1 MLKRINISQGLMCV
15 LTLFCII
22 QIISGVQSIHDAYQ
36 TQNTLKRI
44 SYSFDQL
51 RTMDKTYAELNTLRT
66 DIIAQAFS
74 YISNPQAED
83 ANITAFM
90 QTMPARKA
98 QVDALMNEYVEL
110 SAQTGFDQQRMAQIK
125 QLYQKSRAD
134 LDLLAQYL
142 SERNTNA
149 VRLILKSPANTNF
162 TNSLY
167 EATDFI
173 TDEVVNPSVIEAED
187 NYHSMLWV
195 ASLFMGIFLIFTTL
209 VLIWIRKYIIMRINQ
224 MITYQEAIA
233 KGDLVSR
240 IDSDISGKT
249 EIDQLMLGLQQMRA
263 QLKEMVSSIRNTSAT
278 IYTGVQ
284 EIAAGN
290 NDLSSRT
297 EEQASALEETASSM
311 EQMTATI
318 RNNTESA
325 REVTELVMSTADIAV
340 QGGEHSNKMVMT
352 MTDIADRSQKIGE
365 ITAVIDDIAFQT
377 NILALNAAVEA
388 ARAGEQGRGFSVV
401 ASEVRNLAQR
411 SAEAAKEIKELIEST
426 ILRVRQG
433 NDLVEQVSLSMG
445 EIVTS
450 VNHVSGSMK
459 EILSAS
465 EEQTRGIAQISLAV
479 NEMDKATQQNAAMV
493 EQSSSVASLLTE
505 EAGNLEQ
512 IVEQFKTAES
522 EQFNK
527 KAQHKVIEKP
537 FSSET
542 SLHTKNEK
550 IKNTVKDEVKEKKSA
565 KGTATVNDDED
576 EDDDWTSF

>member
-1 MLKRINISQGLMCV
+1 MLKRIKISQGLMCV

-36 TQNTLKRI
+36 TQNKLKKI

-51 RTMDKTYAELNTLRT
+51 RTMDNTYAELNTLRT

-98 QVDALMNEYVEL
+98 QVDTLMNEYVDL

-142 SERNTNA
+142 NERNTNA
-149 VRLILKSPANTNF
+149 VRLILKSPANTDF

-173 TDEVVNPSVIEAED
+173 TDDVVNPSVAEAEK
-187 NYHSMLWV
+187 NYYSMLWI
-195 ASLFMGIFLIFTTL
+195 ASTFMGIFLIFTTL
-209 VLIWIRKYIIMRINQ
+209 VLIWIRKYIITRINQ
-224 MITYQEAIA
+224 MITYQETIA

-240 IDSDISGKT
+240 IDSDVSGNT

-263 QLKEMVSSIRNTSAT
+263 QLKEMVSAIRNSSAT

-318 RNNTESA
+318 RNNTDSA

-493 EQSSSVASLLTE
+493 EQSTAASTTL
-505 EAGNLEQ
+505 
-512 IVEQFKTAES
+512 S
-522 EQFNK
+522 EQASMLDIIVNTF
-527 KAQHKVIEKP
+527 KVENEKP
-537 FSSET
+537 ALTKLPTFSAQSQEKEVIKTSTIKTNHHET
-542 SLHTKNEK
+542 
-550 IKNTVKDEVKEKKSA
+550 
-565 KGTATVNDDED
+565 DDNWE
-576 EDDDWTSF
+576 SF

>member
-1 MLKRINISQGLMCV
+1 MLKRIKISQGLMCV

-51 RTMDKTYAELNTLRT
+51 RTMDNTYAELNTLRT
-66 DIIAQAFS
+66 DIIAQAFN
-74 YISNPQAED
+74 YISNPQTED
-83 ANITAFM
+83 ANVTAFM
-90 QTMPARKA
+90 QTMPERKA

-173 TDEVVNPSVIEAED
+173 TDEVVNPSVIEAEG
-187 NYHSMLWV
+187 NYHSMLWI

-209 VLIWIRKYIIMRINQ
+209 VLIWIRKYIIVRINQ
-224 MITYQEAIA
+224 IIIYQEAIA

-240 IDSDISGKT
+240 IDSDVSGKT

-493 EQSSSVASLLTE
+493 EQSTAASATL
-505 EAGNLEQ
+505 
-512 IVEQFKTAES
+512 S
-522 EQFNK
+522 EQAGMLDTIVNTF
-527 KAQHKVIEKP
+527 KVEHEKVAP
-537 FSSET
+537 
-542 SLHTKNEK
+542 TKTK
-550 IKNTVKDEVKEKKSA
+550 LPTFSA
-565 KGTATVNDDED
+565 KSQDTETLKTPTIKTNNHETDDNWE
-576 EDDDWTSF
+576 SF

>member
-1 MLKRINISQGLMCV
+1 MLKRIKISQGLMCV

-36 TQNTLKRI
+36 TQNKLKKI

-51 RTMDKTYAELNTLRT
+51 RTMDNTYAELNTLRT

-98 QVDALMNEYVEL
+98 QVDTLMNEYVDL

-142 SERNTNA
+142 NERNTNA
-149 VRLILKSPANTNF
+149 VRLILKSPANTDF

-173 TDEVVNPSVIEAED
+173 TDDVVNPSVAEAEK
-187 NYHSMLWV
+187 NYYSMLWI
-195 ASLFMGIFLIFTTL
+195 ASTFMGIFLIFTTL
-209 VLIWIRKYIIMRINQ
+209 VLIWIRKYIIARINQ
-224 MITYQEAIA
+224 MITYQETIA

-240 IDSDISGKT
+240 IDSDVSGNT

-263 QLKEMVSSIRNTSAT
+263 QLKEMVRAIRNSSAT

-318 RNNTESA
+318 RNNTDSA

-493 EQSSSVASLLTE
+493 EQSTAASTTL
-505 EAGNLEQ
+505 
-512 IVEQFKTAES
+512 S
-522 EQFNK
+522 EQASMLDIIVNTF
-527 KAQHKVIEKP
+527 KVENEKP
-537 FSSET
+537 ALTKLPTFSAQSQEKEVIKTSTIKTNHHET
-542 SLHTKNEK
+542 
-550 IKNTVKDEVKEKKSA
+550 
-565 KGTATVNDDED
+565 DDNWE
-576 EDDDWTSF
+576 SF

>member
-1 MLKRINISQGLMCV
+1 MDLPLTDEKAKLIGRVMLKRIKISQGLMCV

-36 TQNTLKRI
+36 TQNKLKQI

-51 RTMDKTYAELNTLRT
+51 RTMDNTYAELNTLRT

-173 TDEVVNPSVIEAED
+173 TDEVVNPSVTEAEK
-187 NYHSMLWV
+187 NYYSMLWI
-195 ASLFMGIFLIFTTL
+195 ASTFMGIFLIFTTL
-209 VLIWIRKYIIMRINQ
+209 VLIWIRKYIIARINQ
-224 MITYQEAIA
+224 MITYQETIA

-240 IDSDISGKT
+240 VDSDISGNT

-263 QLKEMVSSIRNTSAT
+263 QLKEMVSSIRNSSAA

-493 EQSSSVASLLTE
+493 EQSTAASATL
-505 EAGNLEQ
+505 
-512 IVEQFKTAES
+512 S
-522 EQFNK
+522 EQASMLDIIVNTF
-527 KAQHKVIEKP
+527 KVEHEKP
-537 FSSET
+537 AP
-542 SLHTKNEK
+542 TKLP
-550 IKNTVKDEVKEKKSA
+550 TFSA
-565 KGTATVNDDED
+565 KLPEKEAIKTPTIKANHHDTDDNWE
-576 EDDDWTSF
+576 SF

>member
-1 MLKRINISQGLMCV
+1 MLKRIKISQGLMCV

-51 RTMDKTYAELNTLRT
+51 RTMDNTYAELNTLRT
-66 DIIAQAFS
+66 DIIAQAFN
-74 YISNPQAED
+74 YISNPQTED
-83 ANITAFM
+83 ANVTAFM
-90 QTMPARKA
+90 QTMPERKA

-173 TDEVVNPSVIEAED
+173 TDEVVNPSVIEAEG
-187 NYHSMLWV
+187 NYHSMLWI

-209 VLIWIRKYIIMRINQ
+209 VLIWIRKYIIVRINQ
-224 MITYQEAIA
+224 MIIYQEAIA

-493 EQSSSVASLLTE
+493 EQSTAASATL
-505 EAGNLEQ
+505 
-512 IVEQFKTAES
+512 S
-522 EQFNK
+522 EQASMLDTIVNTF
-527 KAQHKVIEKP
+527 KVEHEKVAP
-537 FSSET
+537 
-542 SLHTKNEK
+542 TKTK
-550 IKNTVKDEVKEKKSA
+550 LPTFSA
-565 KGTATVNDDED
+565 KSQDTETLKTPTIKTNNHETDDNWE
-576 EDDDWTSF
+576 SF

>member
-1 MLKRINISQGLMCV
+1 MLKRIKISQGLMCV

-36 TQNTLKRI
+36 TQNTLKKI

-51 RTMDKTYAELNTLRT
+51 RTMDNTYAELNTLRT

-83 ANITAFM
+83 ANITTFM

-173 TDEVVNPSVIEAED
+173 TDEVVNPSVIEAEG
-187 NYHSMLWV
+187 NYHSMLWI

-209 VLIWIRKYIIMRINQ
+209 VLIWIRKYIIVRINQ
-224 MITYQEAIA
+224 MIIYQEAIA

-240 IDSDISGKT
+240 IDSDVSGKT

-493 EQSSSVASLLTE
+493 EQSTAASATL
-505 EAGNLEQ
+505 
-512 IVEQFKTAES
+512 S
-522 EQFNK
+522 EQASMLDTIVNTF
-527 KAQHKVIEKP
+527 KVEHEKVAP
-537 FSSET
+537 
-542 SLHTKNEK
+542 TKTELP
-550 IKNTVKDEVKEKKSA
+550 TFSA
-565 KGTATVNDDED
+565 KSQDTETLKTPTIKTNNHETDDNWE
-576 EDDDWTSF
+576 SF

>member
-1 MLKRINISQGLMCV
+1 MLKRIKISQGLMCV

-51 RTMDKTYAELNTLRT
+51 RTMDNTYAELNTLRT
-66 DIIAQAFS
+66 DIIAQAFN
-74 YISNPQAED
+74 YISNPQTED
-83 ANITAFM
+83 ANVTAFM
-90 QTMPARKA
+90 QTMPERKA

-173 TDEVVNPSVIEAED
+173 TDEVVNPSVIEAEG
-187 NYHSMLWV
+187 NYHSMLWI

-209 VLIWIRKYIIMRINQ
+209 VLIWIRKYIIVRINQ
-224 MITYQEAIA
+224 MIIYQEAIA

-240 IDSDISGKT
+240 IDSDVSGKT

-479 NEMDKATQQNAAMV
+479 NEMDKATQQNA
-493 EQSSSVASLLTE
+493 
-505 EAGNLEQ
+505 
-512 IVEQFKTAES
+512 
-522 EQFNK
+522 
-527 KAQHKVIEKP
+527 
-537 FSSET
+537 
-542 SLHTKNEK
+542 
-550 IKNTVKDEVKEKKSA
+550 
-565 KGTATVNDDED
+565 
-576 EDDDWTSF
+576 

>member
-1 MLKRINISQGLMCV
+1 MLKRIKISQGLMCV

-36 TQNTLKRI
+36 TQNTLKKI

-51 RTMDKTYAELNTLRT
+51 RTMDNTYAELNTLRT

-83 ANITAFM
+83 ANITTFM

-187 NYHSMLWV
+187 NYHSMLWI

-209 VLIWIRKYIIMRINQ
+209 VLIWIRKYIIVRINQ
-224 MITYQEAIA
+224 MIIYQEAIA

-493 EQSSSVASLLTE
+493 EQSTAASATL
-505 EAGNLEQ
+505 
-512 IVEQFKTAES
+512 S
-522 EQFNK
+522 EQASMLDTIVNTF
-527 KAQHKVIEKP
+527 KVEHEKVAP
-537 FSSET
+537 
-542 SLHTKNEK
+542 TKTK
-550 IKNTVKDEVKEKKSA
+550 LPTFSA
-565 KGTATVNDDED
+565 KSQDTETLKTPTIKTNNHETDDNWE
-576 EDDDWTSF
+576 SF

>member
-1 MLKRINISQGLMCV
+1 MLKRIKISQGLMCV

-51 RTMDKTYAELNTLRT
+51 RTMDNTYAELNTLRT

-173 TDEVVNPSVIEAED
+173 TDEVVNPSVIEAES
-187 NYHSMLWV
+187 NYHSMLWI

-209 VLIWIRKYIIMRINQ
+209 VLIWIRKYIIVRINQ
-224 MITYQEAIA
+224 MITYQETIA

-493 EQSSSVASLLTE
+493 EQSTAASATL
-505 EAGNLEQ
+505 
-512 IVEQFKTAES
+512 S
-522 EQFNK
+522 EQASMLDTIVNTFK
-527 KAQHKVIEKP
+527 VEHEKVTPAKAKLP
-537 FSSET
+537 AF
-542 SLHTKNEK
+542 
-550 IKNTVKDEVKEKKSA
+550 SA
-565 KGTATVNDDED
+565 KSQDTETLKTPTIKTNNHETDDNWE
-576 EDDDWTSF
+576 SF

>member
-1 MLKRINISQGLMCV
+1 MDLPLTNEKAKLIGRVMLKRIKISQGLMCV

-36 TQNTLKRI
+36 TQNTLKKI

-51 RTMDKTYAELNTLRT
+51 RTMDNTYAELNTLRT

-83 ANITAFM
+83 ANITTFM

-173 TDEVVNPSVIEAED
+173 TDEVVNPSVIEAES
-187 NYHSMLWV
+187 NYHSMLWI

-209 VLIWIRKYIIMRINQ
+209 VLIWIRKYIIVRINQ
-224 MITYQEAIA
+224 MIIYQEAIA

-240 IDSDISGKT
+240 IDSDVSGKT

-493 EQSSSVASLLTE
+493 EQSTAASATL
-505 EAGNLEQ
+505 
-512 IVEQFKTAES
+512 S
-522 EQFNK
+522 EQASMLDTIVNTF
-527 KAQHKVIEKP
+527 KVEHEKVAP
-537 FSSET
+537 
-542 SLHTKNEK
+542 TKTELP
-550 IKNTVKDEVKEKKSA
+550 TFSA
-565 KGTATVNDDED
+565 KSQDTETLKTPTIKTNNHETDDNWE
-576 EDDDWTSF
+576 SF

>member
-1 MLKRINISQGLMCV
+1 MLKRIKISQGLMCV

-36 TQNTLKRI
+36 TQNKLTKI

-51 RTMDKTYAELNTLRT
+51 RTMDNTYAELNTLRT

-74 YISNPQAED
+74 YISNPQTED

-110 SAQTGFDQQRMAQIK
+110 SAQTCFDQQRMAQIK

-142 SERNTNA
+142 NERNTNA

-187 NYHSMLWV
+187 NYHRMLWI
-195 ASLFMGIFLIFTTL
+195 ASLFMSIFLIFTAL
-209 VLIWIRKYIIMRINQ
+209 VLIWIRKYIIVRINQ
-224 MITYQEAIA
+224 MIAYQEAIA
-233 KGDLVSR
+233 KGDLVSH
-240 IDSDISGKT
+240 IDIDVSGKS
-249 EIDQLMLGLQQMRA
+249 EIDQLMFGLQQMRA

-284 EIAAGN
+284 EITAGN

-465 EEQTRGIAQISLAV
+465 EEQTRGITQISLAV

-493 EQSSSVASLLTE
+493 EQSTAASATL
-505 EAGNLEQ
+505 
-512 IVEQFKTAES
+512 S
-522 EQFNK
+522 EQASILDTIVNTFK
-527 KAQHKVIEKP
+527 VGHEKVAPVKAILPTLSVKSQDT
-537 FSSET
+537 ET
-542 SLHTKNEK
+542 LKTPT
-550 IKNTVKDEVKEKKSA
+550 IKTNNHET
-565 KGTATVNDDED
+565 DDNWE
-576 EDDDWTSF
+576 SF

>member
-1 MLKRINISQGLMCV
+1 MDLPLTDEKIKLIGRVMLKRIKISQGLMCV

-36 TQNTLKRI
+36 TQNKLKKI

-51 RTMDKTYAELNTLRT
+51 RTMDNTYAELNTLRT

-98 QVDALMNEYVEL
+98 QVDTLMNEYVDL

-142 SERNTNA
+142 NERNTNA
-149 VRLILKSPANTNF
+149 VRLILKSPANTDF

-173 TDEVVNPSVIEAED
+173 TDDVVNPSVAEAEK
-187 NYHSMLWV
+187 NYYSMLWI
-195 ASLFMGIFLIFTTL
+195 ASTFMGIFLIFTTL
-209 VLIWIRKYIIMRINQ
+209 VLIWITKYIIARINQ
-224 MITYQEAIA
+224 MITYQETIA

-240 IDSDISGKT
+240 IDSDVSGNT

-263 QLKEMVSSIRNTSAT
+263 QLKEMVSAIRNSSAT

-284 EIAAGN
+284 EIVAGN

-318 RNNTESA
+318 RNNTDSA

-493 EQSSSVASLLTE
+493 EQSTAASTTL
-505 EAGNLEQ
+505 
-512 IVEQFKTAES
+512 S
-522 EQFNK
+522 EQASMLDIIVNTF
-527 KAQHKVIEKP
+527 KVENEKP
-537 FSSET
+537 ALTKLPTFSAQSQEKEVIKTSTIKTNHHET
-542 SLHTKNEK
+542 
-550 IKNTVKDEVKEKKSA
+550 
-565 KGTATVNDDED
+565 DDNWE
-576 EDDDWTSF
+576 SF

>member
-1 MLKRINISQGLMCV
+1 MLKRIKISQGLMCV

-36 TQNTLKRI
+36 TQNKLTKI

-51 RTMDKTYAELNTLRT
+51 RTMDNTYAELNTLRT

-74 YISNPQAED
+74 YISNPQTED

-142 SERNTNA
+142 NERNTNA

-187 NYHSMLWV
+187 NYHRMLWI
-195 ASLFMGIFLIFTTL
+195 ASLFMSIFLIFTAL
-209 VLIWIRKYIIMRINQ
+209 VLIWIRKYIIVRINQ
-224 MITYQEAIA
+224 MIAYQEAIA
-233 KGDLVSR
+233 KGDLVSH
-240 IDSDISGKT
+240 IDIDVSGKS
-249 EIDQLMLGLQQMRA
+249 EIDQLMFGLQQMRA

-284 EIAAGN
+284 EITAGN

-465 EEQTRGIAQISLAV
+465 EEQTRGITQISLAV

-493 EQSSSVASLLTE
+493 EQSTAASATL
-505 EAGNLEQ
+505 
-512 IVEQFKTAES
+512 S
-522 EQFNK
+522 EQASILDTIVNTFK
-527 KAQHKVIEKP
+527 VGHEKVAPVKAILP
-537 FSSET
+537 T
-542 SLHTKNEK
+542 L
-550 IKNTVKDEVKEKKSA
+550 SA
-565 KGTATVNDDED
+565 KSQDTETLKTPTIKTNNHETDDNWE
-576 EDDDWTSF
+576 SF

>member
-1 MLKRINISQGLMCV
+1 MLKRIKISQGLMCV

-36 TQNTLKRI
+36 TQNKLTKI

-51 RTMDKTYAELNTLRT
+51 RTMDNTYAELNTLRT

-74 YISNPQAED
+74 YISNPQTED

-142 SERNTNA
+142 NERNTNA

-187 NYHSMLWV
+187 NYHRMLWI
-195 ASLFMGIFLIFTTL
+195 ASLFMSIFLIFTAL
-209 VLIWIRKYIIMRINQ
+209 VLIWIRKYIIVRINQ
-224 MITYQEAIA
+224 MIAYQEAIA
-233 KGDLVSR
+233 KGDLVSH
-240 IDSDISGKT
+240 IDIDVSGKS
-249 EIDQLMLGLQQMRA
+249 EIDQLMFGLQQMRA

-284 EIAAGN
+284 EITAGN

-465 EEQTRGIAQISLAV
+465 EEQTRGITQISLAV

-493 EQSSSVASLLTE
+493 EQSTAASATL
-505 EAGNLEQ
+505 
-512 IVEQFKTAES
+512 S
-522 EQFNK
+522 EQASILDTIVNTFK
-527 KAQHKVIEKP
+527 VGHEKVAPVKAILPTLSVKSQDT
-537 FSSET
+537 ET
-542 SLHTKNEK
+542 LKTPTTKTNNHE
-550 IKNTVKDEVKEKKSA
+550 T
-565 KGTATVNDDED
+565 DDNWE
-576 EDDDWTSF
+576 SF

>member
-1 MLKRINISQGLMCV
+1 MLKRIKISQGLMCV
-15 LTLFCII
+15 LILFCII

-36 TQNTLKRI
+36 TQNKLTKI

-51 RTMDKTYAELNTLRT
+51 RTMDNTYAELNTLRT

-74 YISNPQAED
+74 YISNPQTED

-142 SERNTNA
+142 NERNTNA

-187 NYHSMLWV
+187 NYHRMLWI
-195 ASLFMGIFLIFTTL
+195 ASLFMSIFLIFTTL
-209 VLIWIRKYIIMRINQ
+209 VLIWIRKYIIVRINQ

-233 KGDLVSR
+233 KGDLVSH
-240 IDSDISGKT
+240 IDIDVSGKS
-249 EIDQLMLGLQQMRA
+249 EIDQLMFGLQQMRA

-284 EIAAGN
+284 EITAGN

-465 EEQTRGIAQISLAV
+465 EEQTRGITQISLAV

-493 EQSSSVASLLTE
+493 EQSTAASATL
-505 EAGNLEQ
+505 
-512 IVEQFKTAES
+512 S
-522 EQFNK
+522 EQASILDTIVNTFK
-527 KAQHKVIEKP
+527 VGHEKVAPVKAILP
-537 FSSET
+537 T
-542 SLHTKNEK
+542 L
-550 IKNTVKDEVKEKKSA
+550 SA
-565 KGTATVNDDED
+565 KSQDTETLKTPTIKTNNHETDDNWE
-576 EDDDWTSF
+576 SF

>member
-1 MLKRINISQGLMCV
+1 MLKRIKISQGLMCV

-51 RTMDKTYAELNTLRT
+51 RTMDNTYAELNTLRT
-66 DIIAQAFS
+66 DIIAQAFN
-74 YISNPQAED
+74 YISNPQTED
-83 ANITAFM
+83 ANVTAFM
-90 QTMPARKA
+90 QTMPERKA

-173 TDEVVNPSVIEAED
+173 TDEVVNPSVIEAEG
-187 NYHSMLWV
+187 NYHSMLWI

-209 VLIWIRKYIIMRINQ
+209 VLIWIRKYIIVRINQ
-224 MITYQEAIA
+224 MIIYQEAIA

-240 IDSDISGKT
+240 IDSDVSGKT

-426 ILRVRQG
+426 ISRVRQG
-433 NDLVEQVSLSMG
+433 NDLVEHVSLSMG

-493 EQSSSVASLLTE
+493 EQSTAASATL
-505 EAGNLEQ
+505 
-512 IVEQFKTAES
+512 S
-522 EQFNK
+522 EQAGMLDTIVNTF
-527 KAQHKVIEKP
+527 KVEHEKVAP
-537 FSSET
+537 
-542 SLHTKNEK
+542 TKTK
-550 IKNTVKDEVKEKKSA
+550 LPTFSA
-565 KGTATVNDDED
+565 KSQDTETLKTPTIKTNNHETDDNWE
-576 EDDDWTSF
+576 SF

>member
-1 MLKRINISQGLMCV
+1 MLKRIKISQGLMCV

-36 TQNTLKRI
+36 TQNKLKQI

-51 RTMDKTYAELNTLRT
+51 RTMDNTYAELNTLRT

-173 TDEVVNPSVIEAED
+173 TDEVVNPSVTEAEK
-187 NYHSMLWV
+187 NYYSMLWI
-195 ASLFMGIFLIFTTL
+195 ASTFMGIFLIFTTL
-209 VLIWIRKYIIMRINQ
+209 VLIWIRKYIIARINQ
-224 MITYQEAIA
+224 MITYQETIA

-240 IDSDISGKT
+240 VDSDISGNT

-263 QLKEMVSSIRNTSAT
+263 QLKEMVSSIRNSSAA

-493 EQSSSVASLLTE
+493 EQSTAASATL
-505 EAGNLEQ
+505 
-512 IVEQFKTAES
+512 S
-522 EQFNK
+522 EQASMLDIIVNTF
-527 KAQHKVIEKP
+527 KVEHEKP
-537 FSSET
+537 AP
-542 SLHTKNEK
+542 TKLP
-550 IKNTVKDEVKEKKSA
+550 TFSA
-565 KGTATVNDDED
+565 KLPEKEAIKTPTIKANHHDTDDNWE
-576 EDDDWTSF
+576 SF

>member
-1 MLKRINISQGLMCV
+1 MLKRIKISQGLMCV

-36 TQNTLKRI
+36 TQNKLKKI

-51 RTMDKTYAELNTLRT
+51 RTMDNTYAELNTLRT
-66 DIIAQAFS
+66 DIIAQAFN

-98 QVDALMNEYVEL
+98 QVDTLMNEYVDL

-142 SERNTNA
+142 NERNTNA
-149 VRLILKSPANTNF
+149 VRLILKSPANTDF

-173 TDEVVNPSVIEAED
+173 TDDVVNPSVAEAEK
-187 NYHSMLWV
+187 NYYSMLWI
-195 ASLFMGIFLIFTTL
+195 ASTFMGIFLIFTTL
-209 VLIWIRKYIIMRINQ
+209 VLIWIRKYIIARINQ
-224 MITYQEAIA
+224 MITYQETIA

-240 IDSDISGKT
+240 IDSDVSGNT

-263 QLKEMVSSIRNTSAT
+263 QLKEMVSAIRNSSAT

-318 RNNTESA
+318 RNNTDSA

-493 EQSSSVASLLTE
+493 EQSTAASTTL
-505 EAGNLEQ
+505 
-512 IVEQFKTAES
+512 S
-522 EQFNK
+522 EQASMLDIIVNTF
-527 KAQHKVIEKP
+527 KVENEKP
-537 FSSET
+537 ALTKLPTFSAQSQEKEVIKTSTIKTNHHET
-542 SLHTKNEK
+542 
-550 IKNTVKDEVKEKKSA
+550 
-565 KGTATVNDDED
+565 DDNWE
-576 EDDDWTSF
+576 SF

>member
-1 MLKRINISQGLMCV
+1 MDLPLTNEKAKLIGRVMLKRIKISQGLMCV

-36 TQNTLKRI
+36 TQNTLKKI

-51 RTMDKTYAELNTLRT
+51 RTMDNTYAELNTLRT

-83 ANITAFM
+83 ANITTFM

-187 NYHSMLWV
+187 NYHSMLWI

-209 VLIWIRKYIIMRINQ
+209 VLIWIRKYIIVRINQ
-224 MITYQEAIA
+224 MIIYQEAIA

-493 EQSSSVASLLTE
+493 EQSTAASATL
-505 EAGNLEQ
+505 
-512 IVEQFKTAES
+512 S
-522 EQFNK
+522 EQASMLDTIVNTF
-527 KAQHKVIEKP
+527 KVEHEKVAP
-537 FSSET
+537 
-542 SLHTKNEK
+542 TKTK
-550 IKNTVKDEVKEKKSA
+550 LPTFSA
-565 KGTATVNDDED
+565 KSQDTETLKTPTIKTNNHETDDNWE
-576 EDDDWTSF
+576 SF

>member
-1 MLKRINISQGLMCV
+1 MDLPLIDEKAKLIGRVMLKRIKISQGLMCV

-36 TQNTLKRI
+36 TQNKLKQI

-51 RTMDKTYAELNTLRT
+51 RTMDNTYAELNTLRT

-173 TDEVVNPSVIEAED
+173 TDEVVNPSVTEAEK
-187 NYHSMLWV
+187 NYYSMLWI
-195 ASLFMGIFLIFTTL
+195 ASTFMGIFLIFTTL
-209 VLIWIRKYIIMRINQ
+209 VLIWIRKYIIARINQ
-224 MITYQEAIA
+224 MITYQETIA

-240 IDSDISGKT
+240 VDSDISGNT

-263 QLKEMVSSIRNTSAT
+263 QLKEMVSSIRNSSAA

-493 EQSSSVASLLTE
+493 EQSTAASATL
-505 EAGNLEQ
+505 
-512 IVEQFKTAES
+512 S
-522 EQFNK
+522 EQASMLDIIVNTF
-527 KAQHKVIEKP
+527 KVEHEKP
-537 FSSET
+537 SP
-542 SLHTKNEK
+542 TKLP
-550 IKNTVKDEVKEKKSA
+550 TFSA
-565 KGTATVNDDED
+565 KSPEKEAIKTPTIKANHHGTDDNWE
-576 EDDDWTSF
+576 SF

>member
-1 MLKRINISQGLMCV
+1 MLKRIKISQGLMCV

-51 RTMDKTYAELNTLRT
+51 RTMDNTYAELNTLRT
-66 DIIAQAFS
+66 DIIAQAFN
-74 YISNPQAED
+74 YISNPQTED
-83 ANITAFM
+83 ANVTAFM
-90 QTMPARKA
+90 QTMPERKA

-173 TDEVVNPSVIEAED
+173 TDEVVNPSVIEAEG
-187 NYHSMLWV
+187 NYHSMLWI

-209 VLIWIRKYIIMRINQ
+209 VLIWIRKYIIVRINQ
-224 MITYQEAIA
+224 MIIYQEAIA
-233 KGDLVSR
+233 KGNLVSR
-240 IDSDISGKT
+240 IDSDVSGKT

-493 EQSSSVASLLTE
+493 EQSTAASATL
-505 EAGNLEQ
+505 
-512 IVEQFKTAES
+512 S
-522 EQFNK
+522 EQAGMLDTIVNTF
-527 KAQHKVIEKP
+527 KVEHEKVAP
-537 FSSET
+537 
-542 SLHTKNEK
+542 TKTK
-550 IKNTVKDEVKEKKSA
+550 LPTFSA
-565 KGTATVNDDED
+565 KSQDTETLKTPTIKTNNHETDDNWE
-576 EDDDWTSF
+576 SF

>member
-1 MLKRINISQGLMCV
+1 MDLPLTDEKIKLIGRVMLKRIKISQGLMCV

-36 TQNTLKRI
+36 TQNKLKKI

-51 RTMDKTYAELNTLRT
+51 RTMDNTYAELNTLRT

-98 QVDALMNEYVEL
+98 QVDTLMNEYVDL

-142 SERNTNA
+142 NERNTNA
-149 VRLILKSPANTNF
+149 VRLILKSPANTDF

-173 TDEVVNPSVIEAED
+173 TDDVVNPSVAEAEK
-187 NYHSMLWV
+187 NYYSMLWI
-195 ASLFMGIFLIFTTL
+195 ASTFMGIFLIFTTL
-209 VLIWIRKYIIMRINQ
+209 VLIWIRKYIIARINQ
-224 MITYQEAIA
+224 MITYQETIA

-240 IDSDISGKT
+240 IDSDVSGNT

-263 QLKEMVSSIRNTSAT
+263 QLKEMVSAIRNSSAT

-318 RNNTESA
+318 RNNTDSA

-493 EQSSSVASLLTE
+493 EQSTAASTTL
-505 EAGNLEQ
+505 
-512 IVEQFKTAES
+512 S
-522 EQFNK
+522 EQASMLDIIVNTF
-527 KAQHKVIEKP
+527 KVENEKP
-537 FSSET
+537 ALTKLPTFSAQSQEKEVIKTSTIKTNHHET
-542 SLHTKNEK
+542 
-550 IKNTVKDEVKEKKSA
+550 
-565 KGTATVNDDED
+565 DDNWE
-576 EDDDWTSF
+576 SF

>member
-1 MLKRINISQGLMCV
+1 MDLPLTDEKIKLIGRVMLKRIKISQGLMCV

-36 TQNTLKRI
+36 TQNKLKKI

-51 RTMDKTYAELNTLRT
+51 RTMDNTYAELNTLRT

-98 QVDALMNEYVEL
+98 QVDTLMNEYVDL

-142 SERNTNA
+142 NERNNNA
-149 VRLILKSPANTNF
+149 VRLILKSPANTDF

-173 TDEVVNPSVIEAED
+173 TDDVVNPSVAEAEK
-187 NYHSMLWV
+187 NYYSMLWI
-195 ASLFMGIFLIFTTL
+195 ASTFMGIFLIFTTL
-209 VLIWIRKYIIMRINQ
+209 VLIWIRKYIIARINQ
-224 MITYQEAIA
+224 MITYQETIA

-240 IDSDISGKT
+240 IDSDVSGNT

-263 QLKEMVSSIRNTSAT
+263 QLKEMVSAIRNSSAT

-318 RNNTESA
+318 RNNTDSA

-340 QGGEHSNKMVMT
+340 QGGEHRNKMVMT

-493 EQSSSVASLLTE
+493 EQSTAASTTLSEHASMLDMLVNTFK
-505 EAGNLEQ
+505 
-512 IVEQFKTAES
+512 VE
-522 EQFNK
+522 N
-527 KAQHKVIEKP
+527 EKP
-537 FSSET
+537 ALTKLPTFSAQSQEKEVIKTSTIKTNHHET
-542 SLHTKNEK
+542 
-550 IKNTVKDEVKEKKSA
+550 
-565 KGTATVNDDED
+565 DDNWE
-576 EDDDWTSF
+576 SF

>member
-1 MLKRINISQGLMCV
+1 MLKRIKISQGLMCV

-36 TQNTLKRI
+36 TQNKLTKI

-51 RTMDKTYAELNTLRT
+51 RTMDNTYAELNTLRT

-74 YISNPQAED
+74 YISNPQTED

-142 SERNTNA
+142 NERNTNA

-187 NYHSMLWV
+187 NYHRMLWI
-195 ASLFMGIFLIFTTL
+195 ASLFMSIFLIFTAL
-209 VLIWIRKYIIMRINQ
+209 VLIWIRKYIIVRINQ
-224 MITYQEAIA
+224 MIAYQEAIA
-233 KGDLVSR
+233 KGDLVSH
-240 IDSDISGKT
+240 IDIDVSGKS
-249 EIDQLMLGLQQMRA
+249 EIDQLMFGLQQMRA

-284 EIAAGN
+284 EITAGN

-465 EEQTRGIAQISLAV
+465 EEQTRGITQISLAV

-493 EQSSSVASLLTE
+493 EQSTAASATL
-505 EAGNLEQ
+505 
-512 IVEQFKTAES
+512 S
-522 EQFNK
+522 EQASILDTIVNTFK
-527 KAQHKVIEKP
+527 VGHEKVAPVKAILPTLSVKSQDT
-537 FSSET
+537 ET
-542 SLHTKNEK
+542 LKTPT
-550 IKNTVKDEVKEKKSA
+550 IKTNNHET
-565 KGTATVNDDED
+565 DDNWE
-576 EDDDWTSF
+576 SF

>member
-1 MLKRINISQGLMCV
+1 MLKRIKISQGLMCV

-51 RTMDKTYAELNTLRT
+51 RTMDNTYAELNTLRT

-134 LDLLAQYL
+134 LDLLVQYL

-209 VLIWIRKYIIMRINQ
+209 VLIWIRKYIIVRINQ
-224 MITYQEAIA
+224 MITYQETIA

-263 QLKEMVSSIRNTSAT
+263 QLKEIVSSIRNTSAT

-493 EQSSSVASLLTE
+493 EQSTAASATL
-505 EAGNLEQ
+505 
-512 IVEQFKTAES
+512 S
-522 EQFNK
+522 EQASMLDTIVNTF
-527 KAQHKVIEKP
+527 KVE
-537 FSSET
+537 
-542 SLHTKNEK
+542 HEK
-550 IKNTVKDEVKEKKSA
+550 IAPAKAKLPTFSA
-565 KGTATVNDDED
+565 KSQDTETLKTPTIKTNNHEIDDNWE
-576 EDDDWTSF
+576 SF

>member
-1 MLKRINISQGLMCV
+1 MLKRIKISQGLMCV

-36 TQNTLKRI
+36 TQNKLKKI

-51 RTMDKTYAELNTLRT
+51 RTMDNTYAELNTLRT

-74 YISNPQAED
+74 YISDPKAED

-90 QTMPARKA
+90 QTMPERKA
-98 QVDALMNEYVEL
+98 QVDALMNEYVDL
-110 SAQTGFDQQRMAQIK
+110 SAQTGFDQQRMAYIK

-142 SERNTNA
+142 NERNTNA

-173 TDEVVNPSVIEAED
+173 TGKVVNPSVIEAED
-187 NYHSMLWV
+187 NYHSMLWI
-195 ASLFMGIFLIFTTL
+195 ASTFMGIFLIFTTL
-209 VLIWIRKYIIMRINQ
+209 VLIWIRKYIIVRINQ

-233 KGDLVSR
+233 KGDLISR
-240 IDSDISGKT
+240 MDSDVSGNT

-263 QLKEMVSSIRNTSAT
+263 RLKEMVSSIRNSSAT

-318 RNNTESA
+318 RNNTDSA

-426 ILRVRQG
+426 ILRVKQG
-433 NDLVEQVSLSMG
+433 NELVEQVSLSMG

-493 EQSSSVASLLTE
+493 EQSTAASATLSEQASMLDVIVNTFKVEHEKPAPTKLPIFSAKSQETE
-505 EAGNLEQ
+505 K
-512 IVEQFKTAES
+512 FKTPTIKTNNHETDDNWES
-522 EQFNK
+522 F
-527 KAQHKVIEKP
+527 
-537 FSSET
+537 
-542 SLHTKNEK
+542 
-550 IKNTVKDEVKEKKSA
+550 
-565 KGTATVNDDED
+565 
-576 EDDDWTSF
+576 

>member
-1 MLKRINISQGLMCV
+1 MLKRIKISQGLMCV

-22 QIISGVQSIHDAYQ
+22 QVISGVQSIHDAYQ
-36 TQNTLKRI
+36 TQNKLKQI

-51 RTMDKTYAELNTLRT
+51 RTMDNTYAELNTLRT

-74 YISNPQAED
+74 YISDPKAED

-98 QVDALMNEYVEL
+98 QVDALMTEYIDL
-110 SAQTGFDQQRMAQIK
+110 SAQTGFDQQRMAHIK

-173 TDEVVNPSVIEAED
+173 TDEVVNPSVIEAEN
-187 NYHSMLWV
+187 NYHSMLWI
-195 ASLFMGIFLIFTTL
+195 SSIFMGIFLVFTTL
-209 VLIWIRKYIIMRINQ
+209 VLFWIRKHIIVRITQ
-224 MITYQEAIA
+224 MIAYQKAIA
-233 KGDLVSR
+233 SGDLIGR
-240 IDSDISGKT
+240 IDSDVSGNN

-263 QLKEMVSSIRNTSAT
+263 QLKEMVSSIRNSSST

-284 EIAAGN
+284 EIAASN

-318 RNNTESA
+318 RNNTDSA

-493 EQSSSVASLLTE
+493 EQSTAASATL
-505 EAGNLEQ
+505 
-512 IVEQFKTAES
+512 S
-522 EQFNK
+522 EQASMLDTIVNTF
-527 KAQHKVIEKP
+527 KVEHEKP
-537 FSSET
+537 VSTKLPIFSA
-542 SLHTKNEK
+542 KPKEK
-550 IKNTVKDEVKEKKSA
+550 EIIKTPTIKNHNHETDNNWE
-565 KGTATVNDDED
+565 N
-576 EDDDWTSF
+576 F

>member
-1 MLKRINISQGLMCV
+1 MDLPLTDEKIKLIGRVMLKRIKISQGLMCV

-36 TQNTLKRI
+36 TQNKLKKI

-51 RTMDKTYAELNTLRT
+51 RTMDNTYAELNTLRT

-98 QVDALMNEYVEL
+98 QVDTLMNEYVDL

-142 SERNTNA
+142 NERNTNA
-149 VRLILKSPANTNF
+149 VRLILKSPANTDF

-173 TDEVVNPSVIEAED
+173 TDDVVNPSVAEAEK
-187 NYHSMLWV
+187 NYYSMLWI
-195 ASLFMGIFLIFTTL
+195 ASTFMGIFLIFTTL
-209 VLIWIRKYIIMRINQ
+209 VLIWIRKYIIARINQ
-224 MITYQEAIA
+224 MITYQETIA

-240 IDSDISGKT
+240 IDSDVSGNT

-263 QLKEMVSSIRNTSAT
+263 QLKEMVSAIRNSSAT

-284 EIAAGN
+284 EIVAGN

-318 RNNTESA
+318 RNNTDSA

-493 EQSSSVASLLTE
+493 EQSTAASTTL
-505 EAGNLEQ
+505 
-512 IVEQFKTAES
+512 S
-522 EQFNK
+522 EQASMLDIIVNTF
-527 KAQHKVIEKP
+527 KVENEKP
-537 FSSET
+537 ALTKLPTFSAQSQEKEVIKTSTIKTNHHET
-542 SLHTKNEK
+542 
-550 IKNTVKDEVKEKKSA
+550 
-565 KGTATVNDDED
+565 DDNWE
-576 EDDDWTSF
+576 SF

>member
-1 MLKRINISQGLMCV
+1 MLKRIKISQGLMCV

-36 TQNTLKRI
+36 TQNKLTKI

-51 RTMDKTYAELNTLRT
+51 RTMDNTYAELNTLRT

-74 YISNPQAED
+74 YISNPQTED

-142 SERNTNA
+142 NERNTNA

-187 NYHSMLWV
+187 NYHRMLWI
-195 ASLFMGIFLIFTTL
+195 ASLFMSIFLIFTAL
-209 VLIWIRKYIIMRINQ
+209 VLIWIRKYIIVRINQ
-224 MITYQEAIA
+224 MIAYQEAIA
-233 KGDLVSR
+233 KGDLVSH
-240 IDSDISGKT
+240 IDIDVSGKS
-249 EIDQLMLGLQQMRA
+249 EIDQLMFGLQQMRA

-284 EIAAGN
+284 EITAGN

-465 EEQTRGIAQISLAV
+465 EEQTRGMTQISLAV

-493 EQSSSVASLLTE
+493 EQSTAASATL
-505 EAGNLEQ
+505 
-512 IVEQFKTAES
+512 S
-522 EQFNK
+522 EQASILDTIVNTFK
-527 KAQHKVIEKP
+527 VGHEKVAPVKAILPTLSVKSQDT
-537 FSSET
+537 ET
-542 SLHTKNEK
+542 LKTPT
-550 IKNTVKDEVKEKKSA
+550 IKTNNHET
-565 KGTATVNDDED
+565 DDNWE
-576 EDDDWTSF
+576 SF

>member
-1 MLKRINISQGLMCV
+1 MLKRIKISQGLMCV

-22 QIISGVQSIHDAYQ
+22 QVISGVQSIHDAYQ
-36 TQNTLKRI
+36 TQNKLKLI

-51 RTMDKTYAELNTLRT
+51 RTMDNTYAELNTLRT

-74 YISNPQAED
+74 YISNPSKED
-83 ANITAFM
+83 ANVTAFM
-90 QTMPARKA
+90 QTINTRKA
-98 QVDALMNEYVEL
+98 DVDKLMNEYVDL

-125 QLYQKSRAD
+125 QLYQKSRTD

-142 SERNTNA
+142 GERNVNA
-149 VRLILKSPANTNF
+149 ITLILKSPANTNF

-173 TDEVVNPSVIEAED
+173 TDDVVNPSVTEAEK
-187 NYHSMLWV
+187 NYYSMLWI
-195 ASLFMGIFLIFTTL
+195 ASTFMGIFLIFTTL
-209 VLIWIRKYIIMRINQ
+209 VLIWIRKYIIARINQ
-224 MITYQEAIA
+224 MITYQETIA

-240 IDSDISGKT
+240 MDSDVSGNT

-263 QLKEMVSSIRNTSAT
+263 RLKEMVTSIRNSSSH

-325 REVTELVMSTADIAV
+325 REVTELVISTADIAV

-433 NDLVEQVSLSMG
+433 NDLVEQVSISMG

-493 EQSSSVASLLTE
+493 EQSTAASATLSE
-505 EAGNLEQ
+505 QAGMLDMIVNTFK
-512 IVEQFKTAES
+512 VEQ
-522 EQFNK
+522 
-527 KAQHKVIEKP
+527 
-537 FSSET
+537 ET
-542 SLHTKNEK
+542 STPLPTF
-550 IKNTVKDEVKEKKSA
+550 SA
-565 KGTATVNDDED
+565 KKYEPEVVKTPKTPTIKPNNNEADDNWE
-576 EDDDWTSF
+576 SF

>member
-1 MLKRINISQGLMCV
+1 MLKRIKISQGLMCV

-36 TQNTLKRI
+36 TQNKLKKI

-51 RTMDKTYAELNTLRT
+51 RTMDNTYAELNTLRT

-98 QVDALMNEYVEL
+98 QVDTLMNEYVDL

-142 SERNTNA
+142 NERNTNA
-149 VRLILKSPANTNF
+149 VRLILKSPANTDF

-173 TDEVVNPSVIEAED
+173 TDDVVNPSVAEAEK
-187 NYHSMLWV
+187 NYYSMLWI
-195 ASLFMGIFLIFTTL
+195 ASTFMGIFLIFTTL
-209 VLIWIRKYIIMRINQ
+209 VLIWIRKYIIARINQ
-224 MITYQEAIA
+224 MITYQETIA

-240 IDSDISGKT
+240 IDSDVSGNT

-263 QLKEMVSSIRNTSAT
+263 QLKEMVSAIRNSSAT

-318 RNNTESA
+318 RNNTDSA

-493 EQSSSVASLLTE
+493 EQSTAASTTL
-505 EAGNLEQ
+505 
-512 IVEQFKTAES
+512 S
-522 EQFNK
+522 EQASMLDIIVNTF
-527 KAQHKVIEKP
+527 KVENEKP
-537 FSSET
+537 ALTKLPTFSAQSQEKEVIKTSTIKTNHHET
-542 SLHTKNEK
+542 
-550 IKNTVKDEVKEKKSA
+550 
-565 KGTATVNDDED
+565 DDNWE
-576 EDDDWTSF
+576 SF